1 MSSTSAV
8 LSLSCRCGVALDCW
22 MVPVDE
28 SELVRIQQPL
38 LFINSDLDF
47 QGPAAVK
54 KMLKAVKPV
63 DKQGTSYCLT
73 GFKYRNIII
82 CHDQAC
88 LLVTN

>member
-1 MSSTSAV
+1 
-8 LSLSCRCGVALDCW
+8 

-63 DKQGTSYCLT
+63 DKQGTVIDR
-73 GFKYRNIII
+73 F
-82 CHDQAC
+82 
-88 LLVTN
+88 